1 MPQGNQRILVVDDEA
16 PIREVFAKGLRLHGY
31 HCATVGNA
39 DEANQILQQEGFDLI
54 LLDIAMPGETGLFL
68 LAALV
73 ENYPDMAVIMVSG
86 NEELGTA
93 VYAMRQGADDFLSKP
108 VGVSLL
114 VYRIEKALSRRA
126 ILVEN
131 KAYRQ
136 HLEHMVSELNLRLEQ
151 SRGVLAALN
160 TVVQS
165 LMAREQEIPQAYVGL
180 QRAVSDI
187 DSGLNSLADLATG
200 FINDA
205 PNAHRTD

>member
-1 MPQGNQRILVVDDEA
+1 M
-16 PIREVFAKGLRLHGY
+16 
-31 HCATVGNA
+31 
-39 DEANQILQQEGFDLI
+39 
-54 LLDIAMPGETGLFL
+54 FL

-136 HLEHMVSELNLRLEQ
+136 HLEHMVSELSLRLEQ

-205 PNAHRTD
+205 PNARRTD

>member
-31 HCATVGNA
+31 HCATAGNA

-68 LAALV
+68 LATLV

>member
-1 MPQGNQRILVVDDEA
+1 
-16 PIREVFAKGLRLHGY
+16 
-31 HCATVGNA
+31 
-39 DEANQILQQEGFDLI
+39 
-54 LLDIAMPGETGLFL
+54 MPGETGLFL

-136 HLEHMVSELNLRLEQ
+136 PLEHMVSELNLRLEQ